1 MDAEKKRWRVRVLEP
16 RPSLRSGSRHLTWF
30 LVADLAFALPLS
42 QRRYGMAM
50 NHRVVFSLRVEGP
63 PARKSRL
70 SAVRVSSEFVTLQRE
85 RGDRSAGFFFFCVA
99 SWARSNSSDGR
110 RKRGGS
116 RVGGH
121 RSAHAQLLS
130 VPCPP
135 CLNSPPVRG
144 AQVSQEEVG
153 SRGVQR
159 PPDRCVNFLE
169 TSLFSNGCCHVT
181 GRAPRVSREPLG

>member
-1 MDAEKKRWRVRVLEP
+1 MDAEKKKRGRVRVLEP

-85 RGDRSAGFFFFCVA
+85 RGDRSAGFFFFAWPRGRAQTRPTAVGNA
-99 SWARSNSSDGR
+99 AARGWAATAARMRSSY
-110 RKRGGS
+110 
-116 RVGGH
+116 
-121 RSAHAQLLS
+121 
-130 VPCPP
+130 PCPV
-135 CLNSPPVRG
+135 LPV
-144 AQVSQEEVG
+144 
-153 SRGVQR
+153 
-159 PPDRCVNFLE
+159 
-169 TSLFSNGCCHVT
+169 
-181 GRAPRVSREPLG
+181 

>member
-1 MDAEKKRWRVRVLEP
+1 MDAEKKKRGRVRVLEP

-85 RGDRSAGFFFFCVA
+85 RGDRSACFFFFFLRGLVGALKLVGRPSEARRLAGGRPPQRACAAPTRAA
-99 SWARSNSSDGR
+99 SSLFEFPAGT
-110 RKRGGS
+110 
-116 RVGGH
+116 
-121 RSAHAQLLS
+121 RSAGFS
-130 VPCPP
+130 GGGRKPRCP
-135 CLNSPPVRG
+135 
-144 AQVSQEEVG
+144 A
-153 SRGVQR
+153 
-159 PPDRCVNFLE
+159 
-169 TSLFSNGCCHVT
+169 TS
-181 GRAPRVSREPLG
+181 